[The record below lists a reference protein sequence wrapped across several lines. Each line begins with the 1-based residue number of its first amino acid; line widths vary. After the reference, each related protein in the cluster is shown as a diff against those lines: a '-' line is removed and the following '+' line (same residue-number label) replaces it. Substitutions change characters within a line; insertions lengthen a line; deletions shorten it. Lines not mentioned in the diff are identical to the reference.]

1 MTGRW
6 RAMTAGDLPLVER
19 IAEVVHPDYPE
30 SGEVPA
36 ERLSLFPAGCLIAE
50 NGQGA
55 VLGYAVSHPGRLGR
69 PPALDSLLGRISP
82 DADCLYLHDVAL
94 LPEARGLGLG
104 ESLVDLLRALGCPV
118 RLPPAGAD
126 GGQPLDILLETPG
139 LLRLFGRW
147 NASRQAG
154 LLWRRRRLHDLGS
167 LTANHIALRRGCF
180 CQGTAIA
187 VQRCDADPTGA
198 HRAEAVL

>member
-6 RAMTAGDLPLVER
+6 RPMVVADLPVVER
-19 IAEVVHPDYPE
+19 VAEVVHPGYPE
-30 SGEVPA
+30 SGAVPA

-55 VLGYAVSHPGRLGR
+55 VLGYAVSHPGQLGR

-104 ESLVDLLRALGCPV
+104 ESLVDLLRALAARSGF
-118 RLPPAGAD
+118 
-126 GGQPLDILLETPG
+126 PLLALTAVNRSTPY
-139 LLRLFGRW
+139 
-147 NASRQAG
+147 
-154 LLWRRRRLHDLGS
+154 WRRRGFSDYSGDGMLAAKLASYGGD
-167 LTANHIALRRGCF
+167 
-180 CQGTAIA
+180 A
-187 VQRCDADPTGA
+187 VYMIS
-198 HRAEAVL
+198 EV